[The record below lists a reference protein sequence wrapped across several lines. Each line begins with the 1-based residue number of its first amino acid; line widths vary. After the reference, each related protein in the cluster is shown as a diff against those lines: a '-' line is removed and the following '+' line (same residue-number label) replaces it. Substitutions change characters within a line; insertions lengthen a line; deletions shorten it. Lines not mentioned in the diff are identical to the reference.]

1 MSRNRILSLGA
12 VCILAISTLCAQTSP
27 KPLSNEDVIAMVKGG
42 LGENTIIG
50 AIQSQESNF
59 DISAMGLLHLKS
71 SGVNPKIMDAML
83 TAARHKPAPEEPPA
97 KPQAAVAVPP
107 PLAQGQP
114 SVTMG
119 AEKQMLPAVHAQV
132 VQTKAKGST
141 LNALATDGALSQT
154 LSGVTQGLATASMM
168 HPGSA
173 MSPTAM
179 MAVPM
184 VGPALMGASLFSQHH
199 KPTVTDVW
207 ALPGQKAE
215 TAIHNG
221 QPSFEVHFANVAGI
235 NSDDYEPVLLKL
247 EPTNNNFR
255 LVGATQA
262 KQDAME
268 SATADW
274 GLYASFVEER
284 LAVNSTKVGPGV
296 YQLQAAQ
303 PLLAGEYGVAL
314 RPLNKEKKYS
324 GSSMTQNVGDGL
336 VFNTVWAFEVVQ

>member
-1 MSRNRILSLGA
+1 MNRNSVLSLA
-12 VCILAISTLCAQTSP
+12 ALCVLVVSHLCAQTSP
-27 KPLSNEDVIAMVKGG
+27 KPLSNDDVVAMVKGG

-50 AIQSQESNF
+50 AIESQQSSF

-83 TAARHKPAPEEPPA
+83 TAARRKPAPEEPAA
-97 KPQAAVAVPP
+97 KPQAAAPMPP
-107 PLAQGQP
+107 PLAPGLP
-114 SVTMG
+114 LVKMG
-119 AEKQMLPAVHAQV
+119 GKVLPAGHAQV
-132 VQTKAKGST
+132 VQTKAKAST

-154 LSGVTQGLATASMM
+154 LSSVTQGLATASMM

-173 MSPTAM
+173 MNPTAM

-199 KPTVTDVW
+199 KPTVTEVW

-215 TAIHNG
+215 TALTNN
-221 QPSFEVHFANVAGI
+221 QPSFEVHFANVPGI
-235 NSDDYEPVLLKL
+235 NPDEYEPVLLKL
-247 EPTNNNFR
+247 EPTTNNFR

-284 LAVNSTKVGPGV
+284 LAINSKKVASGE
-296 YQLQAAQ
+296 YQLQITQ
-303 PLLAGEYGVAL
+303 PLLAGQYGIAL
-314 RPLNKEKKYS
+314 RPLNKDKKYS
-324 GSSMTQNVGDGL
+324 GTGMAQNVGDGSI
-336 VFNTVWAFEVVQ
+336 FNTVWGFEIAQ

>member
-1 MSRNRILSLGA
+1 MTRNSVRSLA
-12 VCILAISTLCAQTSP
+12 ALCILAVSNLCAQTSP
-27 KPLSNEDVIAMVKGG
+27 KPLSNDDVIAMVKGG
-42 LGENTIIG
+42 LGETTIVG
-50 AIQSQESNF
+50 AIQSQESSF

-83 TAARHKPAPEEPPA
+83 TAARHKPVPEEPA
-97 KPQAAVAVPP
+97 TKPQAAATMPP
-107 PLAQGQP
+107 PLAPGLP
-114 SVTMG
+114 MVTMG
-119 AEKQMLPAVHAQV
+119 AGKVLPASHAQV
-132 VQTKAKGST
+132 VQTKAKAST

-154 LSGVTQGLATASMM
+154 LSSVTQGLATASMM

-184 VGPALMGASLFSQHH
+184 VGPALIGASLFAQHH
-199 KPTVTDVW
+199 KPTVTEVW

-215 TAIHNG
+215 TALANN
-221 QPSFEVHFANVAGI
+221 QPSFEVHFANVPGI
-235 NSDDYEPVLLKL
+235 NPDEYEPVLLKL

-284 LAVNSTKVGPGV
+284 LAINSKKAASGE
-296 YQLQAAQ
+296 YQLQTTQ
-303 PLLAGEYGVAL
+303 PLGAGEYGIAL
-314 RPLNKEKKYS
+314 RPLNKDKKYS
-324 GSSMTQNVGDGL
+324 GTGMAQNIGDGL
-336 VFNTVWAFEVVQ
+336 IFNSVWSFAIAQ

>member
-1 MSRNRILSLGA
+1 
-12 VCILAISTLCAQTSP
+12 
-27 KPLSNEDVIAMVKGG
+27 
-42 LGENTIIG
+42 
-50 AIQSQESNF
+50 
-59 DISAMGLLHLKS
+59 
-71 SGVNPKIMDAML
+71 MDAML
-83 TAARHKPAPEEPPA
+83 TAARRKPAPEEPA
-97 KPQAAVAVPP
+97 ATPQAAAPMPP
-107 PLAQGQP
+107 PLDSGLP
-114 SVTMG
+114 LVTMG
-119 AEKQMLPAVHAQV
+119 AGKVLPAGHAQV
-132 VQTKAKGST
+132 VQTKAKAST
-141 LNALATDGALSQT
+141 LNALAADGALSQT
-154 LSGVTQGLATASMM
+154 LNSVTQGLATAGMM

-173 MSPTAM
+173 MAPTAM
-179 MAVPM
+179 MAMPM

-247 EPTNNNFR
+247 EPTNNNCR

-262 KQDAME
+262 KQYAME

-314 RPLNKEKKYS
+314 RPLNKAKKYS